1 MQARAV
7 SDWRRGGRYPFGNE
21 RCWAGAALAAG
32 PIWFPSA
39 LFLFSFPFS
48 FSDFYLLH
56 IICKN
61 VSNQFKP
68 ISKNL

>member
-1 MQARAV
+1 
-7 SDWRRGGRYPFGNE
+7 
-21 RCWAGAALAAG
+21 LAAG
-32 PIWFPSA
+32 SIWFPSA
-39 LFLFSFPFS
+39 LFLFSLFSFSFS

-68 ISKNL
+68 ISKIF